1 VRHRITFHRTI
12 AIKSEI
18 SGTLW
23 KIESKPG
30 DAVEPDGTL
39 LILESMKMEIPVLA
53 PRRGRV
59 TEFRVSEG
67 DSVSEDQILLRF
79 EPS

>member
-1 VRHRITFHRTI
+1 MSSI

-18 SGTLW
+18 SGTVW

-30 DAVEPDGTL
+30 DILELDGTL

-53 PRRGRV
+53 PRRGSV
-59 TEFRVSEG
+59 IEFRVSEG
-67 DSVSEDQILLRF
+67 ESVTEGQVLALF
-79 EPS
+79 KAG